1 MSLESMQIHGGHVLA
16 RNNFT
21 AKKRMKEM
29 NRKEKQEKKRQ
40 RKLEKDT
47 LKPDGEIEP
56 SQVALDDD

>member
-1 MSLESMQIHGGHVLA
+1 MA